1 MSAHQVSPNHIASI
15 IRAGASIPA
24 PPEVEMV
31 RSARL
36 LAQANAAAV
45 GDRYSE
51 TVDPVQVDV
60 VDIRCATPLSVTGL
74 LKALDGL
81 EYQLCE
87 AREYRGSSAEALV
100 SRIRCEA
107 IRRLPGYDSAAWS
120 L

>member
-1 MSAHQVSPNHIASI
+1 MSAYQVSPNHIASI

-31 RSARL
+31 RAARL
-36 LAQANAAAV
+36 LAQANATAV

-51 TVDPVQVDV
+51 TVEPVAVDAM
-60 VDIRCATPLSVTGL
+60 DIRCATPLSTVGL

-87 AREYRGSSAEALV
+87 AKEYRGSRAQALV
-100 SRIRCEA
+100 NQIRGEA
-107 IRRLPGYDSAAWS
+107 IRRIPGYSDADWS